1 MSPVQSRWYTSPALG
16 AAPFLV
22 AATVLG
28 RAAQNIGQTTYP
40 LEARQLFGVSNGLLG
55 TIAAVA
61 GIAGVVTAATVGAR
75 VTVPN
80 SLVMLAAGQAM
91 TLAAFVLLALPPAGI
106 PGLWTGIVLLGTG
119 GGLVFPA
126 TMTAV
131 GGGAKGHPARPM
143 AVYALALSVGLVI
156 GPLLESGILHLLSQ
170 SLRGTFAALLPIPAA
185 ATAIAAAGAF
195 TLGRQRVAP
204 VTVMPPDLPPAD
216 ATLGPP
222 TATVPLI
229 GRTTIGQSRSA
240 HEAGAD
246 PDPVRSP
253 PLLRVPAYRLSLAT
267 MLTYQAPFAALVTFG
282 GLLARRVDGASPAGV
297 ELGFAAFFTVSF
309 AVRAIVVRTSP
320 IHHVRL
326 ALMSSVVATAGGI
339 ALLALG
345 HGFVIFAVSMAI
357 LGAPHGL
364 TFPLAA
370 GKLAEGVGTADLGR
384 ANARLMATTNSVT
397 VAVPLVFG
405 LLAGTIGYRST
416 FLLIEVPVA
425 LFASALIFELARRRV
440 PAEPRAERFSG

>member
-1 MSPVQSRWYTSPALG
+1 MNPARSQWYTSPALG

-22 AATVLG
+22 AVTVLG
-28 RAAQNIGQTTYP
+28 RSAQNIGQTTYP
-40 LEARQLFGVSNGLLG
+40 LEARQLFGISNGLLG

-61 GIAGVVTAATVGAR
+61 GIAGVLTAATVGAR

-80 SLVMLAAGQAM
+80 SLVMLTAGQSM
-91 TLAAFVLLALPPAGI
+91 TLAAFVLLALPPAGV
-106 PGLWTGIVLLGTG
+106 PGLWMGVVLLGTG

-143 AVYALALSVGLVI
+143 AVYALALSVGLVV
-156 GPLLESGILHLLSQ
+156 GPLLESGTLHLLSQ
-170 SLRGTFAALLPIPAA
+170 SLRETFAALLPIPVA

-195 TLGRQRVAP
+195 TLGRQRQP
-204 VTVMPPDLPPAD
+204 SVTITALDLPPAD
-216 ATLGPP
+216 AALGPP

-229 GRTTIGQSRSA
+229 TRTAIGEPAAAQ
-240 HEAGAD
+240 GARVARE
-246 PDPVRSP
+246 PTPRQ
-253 PLLRVPAYRLSLAT
+253 PLLRVSAYRLSLAT

-282 GLLARRVDGASPAGV
+282 GLLARRVDGASAAGV

-309 AVRAIVVRTSP
+309 VVRALVVRTSP

-326 ALMSSVVATAGGI
+326 ALMSSIVATAGGI

-345 HGFVIFAVSMAI
+345 HGFVIFALSMAI

-370 GKLAEGVGTADLGR
+370 GKLAEGVSPADLGR
-384 ANARLMATTNSVT
+384 ANARLMATNSSVT

-405 LLAGTIGYRST
+405 LLASTIGYRST

-425 LFASALIFELARRRV
+425 LFASALMFELARR
-440 PAEPRAERFSG
+440 PAGIELPG

>member
-1 MSPVQSRWYTSPALG
+1 MSPAQSRWYTSPALG

-22 AATVLG
+22 AVTVLG
-28 RAAQNIGQTTYP
+28 RSAQNIGQTTYP
-40 LEARQLFGVSNGLLG
+40 LEARQLFGISDGLLG
-55 TIAAVA
+55 TIVAVA

-75 VTVPN
+75 VTVSN
-80 SLVMLAAGQAM
+80 SLVMMTAGQSM
-91 TLAAFVLLALPPAGI
+91 TLAAFVLLALPQAGV
-106 PGLWTGIVLLGTG
+106 PGLWMGIVLLGTG

-131 GGGAKGHPARPM
+131 GGGAKGNPARPM
-143 AVYALALSVGLVI
+143 AVYALALSVGLVV
-156 GPLLESGILHLLSQ
+156 GPLLESGTLHLLSQ
-170 SLRGTFAALLPIPAA
+170 SLRETFAALLPIPAA

-195 TLGRQRVAP
+195 TLGRQRQP
-204 VTVMPPDLPPAD
+204 LVTMTALELPPTDPA
-216 ATLGPP
+216 LGPP
-222 TATVPLI
+222 TATVPLVA
-229 GRTTIGQSRSA
+229 RTTIGAPRGIRGA
-240 HEAGAD
+240 REARETG
-246 PDPVRSP
+246 RRP
-253 PLLRVPAYRLSLAT
+253 PLLRIPAYRLSLAT
-267 MLTYQAPFAALVTFG
+267 LLTYQAPFAAIVTFG

-309 AVRAIVVRTSP
+309 VVRALVVRTSP

-326 ALMSSVVATAGGI
+326 ALISSVVATAGGI

-345 HGFVIFAVSMAI
+345 HGFVIFTLAMAV

-370 GKLAEGVGTADLGR
+370 GKLAEGVSPADLGR
-384 ANARLMATTNSVT
+384 ANARLMATTNSAS

-405 LLAGTIGYRST
+405 LLAGIIGYRST

-425 LFASALIFELARRRV
+425 LFASALILELARR
-440 PAEPRAERFSG
+440 PAPVELPG